1 MVITHHVS
9 RLWAVLAIAAILA
22 LGGLCQY
29 VGDQA
34 NASLKREYEVNALY
48 AKDSHI
54 VDSINQAAILNAW
67 LRDEFAEQ
75 RHVLKSRVIR
85 LHQPPF

>member
-9 RLWAVLAIAAILA
+9 RLWAVLAIVAVLA

-34 NASLKREYEVNALY
+34 DASLKREYQVNTLY
-48 AKDSHI
+48 TENSHI
-54 VDSINQAAILNAW
+54 VDSINQAAIINRW
-67 LRDEFAEQ
+67 LRDECAEQ
-75 RHVLKSRVIR
+75 RRVLESRGIR